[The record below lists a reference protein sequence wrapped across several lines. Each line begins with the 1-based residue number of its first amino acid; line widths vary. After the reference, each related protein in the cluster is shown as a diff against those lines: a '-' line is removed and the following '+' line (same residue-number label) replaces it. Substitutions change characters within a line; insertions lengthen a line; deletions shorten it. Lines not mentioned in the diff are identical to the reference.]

1 MTRDSLRIWLGRG
14 LVGLSLVLL
23 GLWLWIAIDS
33 HTFQSDLARRLAQ
46 VVRPGT
52 PSRVAEAT
60 RREAGAS
67 GLVGRIE
74 IPRLK
79 LKAMIVEG
87 TTDRALMRGVG
98 HVERTAFPGEGGNV
112 ALAGH
117 RDTYFRRLK
126 KIADGDTIRV
136 RTPDGDF
143 VYRVDSVL
151 IVKPDRVDLLGPTE
165 HPALTLVTCYPFG
178 WIGSAPDRFIVRA
191 SEARRDPPSQ
201 GQRASSPSH
210 RPGKSRATA
219 GATAGL

>member
-1 MTRDSLRIWLGRG
+1 MIGDRVRIWLARG
-14 LVGLSLVLL
+14 LIGLSLVLL
-23 GLWLWIAIDS
+23 GFWLWVVIDS
-33 HTFQSDLARRLAQ
+33 HTFQADLARRLAH
-46 VVRPGT
+46 VARPGR

-74 IPRLK
+74 IPRLQ
-79 LKAMIVEG
+79 LSAMIVEG

-112 ALAGH
+112 
-117 RDTYFRRLK
+117 
-126 KIADGDTIRV
+126 DTIRV

-151 IVKPDRVDLLGPTE
+151 VVKPERTDLLGPADR
-165 HPALTLVTCYPFG
+165 PVLTLVTCYPFG

-191 SEARRDPPSQ
+191 SQAREAPPSKDRQAWRRSSRSRPARR
-201 GQRASSPSH
+201 G
-210 RPGKSRATA
+210 
-219 GATAGL
+219 

>member
-1 MTRDSLRIWLGRG
+1 MIGDRVRIWLARG
-14 LVGLSLVLL
+14 LIGLSLVLL

-33 HTFQSDLARRLAQ
+33 HSFQADLARRLAH
-46 VVRPGT
+46 VARPGR

-74 IPRLK
+74 IPRLE
-79 LKAMIVEG
+79 LSAMIVEG
-87 TTDRALMRGVG
+87 TTTRALMRGVG

-117 RDTYFRRLK
+117 RDTYFRRLR
-126 KIADGDTIRV
+126 KIAGGDTIRV

-151 IVKPDRVDLLGPTE
+151 IVKPERVDLLAPTE
-165 HPALTLVTCYPFG
+165 RPMLTLVTCYPFG

-191 SEARRDPPSQ
+191 SQAREAPPSKDRQ
-201 GQRASSPSH
+201 AWRRS
-210 RPGKSRATA
+210 SRARPMRR
-219 GATAGL
+219 G

>member
-1 MTRDSLRIWLGRG
+1 MTRDALRIWLGRG
-14 LVGLSLVLL
+14 LIGLSLILL

-33 HTFQSDLARRLAQ
+33 HAFQSDLARRLAHLA
-46 VVRPGT
+46 RPGP

-67 GLVGRIE
+67 GLVGRLE

-143 VYRVDSVL
+143 VYRVDTVL

-165 HPALTLVTCYPFG
+165 RPVLTLVTCYPFG

-191 SEARRDPPSQ
+191 SQARQGPPREPEAAKRARTKPVRR
-201 GQRASSPSH
+201 G
-210 RPGKSRATA
+210 
-219 GATAGL
+219 